1 MKLHL
6 FEKISITKQL
16 RIGILLLV
24 GLSVLITGTVMI
36 ILSFQTRID
45 LLHNL
50 QQKRS
55 HAAAEKINAYI
66 DDIKR
71 KLSYLARV
79 RGVSD
84 LPPDIQRNFLEG
96 LIRHNTAYE
105 MVAIINQYGHIV
117 SEVAPYGHSFQND
130 LSNSLAF
137 IRAFKEKEDFFGPV
151 VFDKTVGFPLVTIA
165 IPIRNQEDII
175 AGALITKVNL
185 KYLWFLVS
193 NTEIGKNGYA
203 YLVDDRRFL
212 IAQKGDSPAS
222 FILTDLS
229 KYFYIQQFTL
239 SEAPPVMTYQGLRGE
254 SVLVSASLIETVFWH
269 LIVELPVDEAY
280 APLKKMIFVM
290 TGVLFFTLLA
300 AIGLGIFF
308 SVQFV
313 RPLKELILGAEQI
326 RAGNWDIT
334 FTAKGSHELAMLA
347 GTFNT
352 MTIRLRELFDGL
364 ERNVAE
370 LRQAEEKLKQH
381 RNVLEER
388 IKERTAELSAAKE
401 QAEAANL
408 AKSEFLAN
416 MSHELRTPLNAIL
429 GFCQLMERNSSANK
443 EQLEYLKII
452 NSSGKHLLNLIND
465 VLDMSKI
472 EAGRTTL
479 EKSTFDLQNTLT
491 IIKAMISNQALEKGL
506 QFSLH
511 TSPDLP
517 GHIKTDK
524 YKLCQV
530 LINLLGNAVKYTHE
544 GSIMLRVKTEKKARD
559 SFPSQLIFEIEDTGA
574 GISPEEISNIFKP
587 FSQSESGRGST
598 EGTGLG
604 LSISHEFV
612 RLMGGEISV
621 ESEIGKGS
629 VVRFII
635 QIDKADAEHIE
646 KKKIFRRVIRLAPN
660 QPDYRILVVED
671 MADSRILLCKLLESV
686 GFDVK
691 EAVNGHQALE
701 VFEIWHPHLIW
712 MDMRMPVMNGYEA
725 ARIIKTT
732 PKGKK
737 TPLIALTASS
747 FDQDRQEIL
756 AAGCDDFI
764 RKPFQEAEIFETID
778 KHLKINYIYEEEKH
792 YKKAKEEDIK
802 VTTLSALTELPEDL
816 LSEFK
821 QAIIALDVKIVQH
834 IIEQIHELN
843 MPLANLLLDLV
854 KNYQYDKIL
863 DFIEG

>member
-1 MKLHL
+1 MH
-6 FEKISITKQL
+6 
-16 RIGILLLV
+16 
-24 GLSVLITGTVMI
+24 
-36 ILSFQTRID
+36 
-45 LLHNL
+45 
-50 QQKRS
+50 
-55 HAAAEKINAYI
+55 
-66 DDIKR
+66 
-71 KLSYLARV
+71 
-79 RGVSD
+79 
-84 LPPDIQRNFLEG
+84 
-96 LIRHNTAYE
+96 
-105 MVAIINQYGHIV
+105 
-117 SEVAPYGHSFQND
+117 
-130 LSNSLAF
+130 
-137 IRAFKEKEDFFGPV
+137 
-151 VFDKTVGFPLVTIA
+151 
-165 IPIRNQEDII
+165 
-175 AGALITKVNL
+175 
-185 KYLWFLVS
+185 
-193 NTEIGKNGYA
+193 
-203 YLVDDRRFL
+203 
-212 IAQKGDSPAS
+212 
-222 FILTDLS
+222 
-229 KYFYIQQFTL
+229 
-239 SEAPPVMTYQGLRGE
+239 
-254 SVLVSASLIETVFWH
+254 
-269 LIVELPVDEAY
+269 
-280 APLKKMIFVM
+280 
-290 TGVLFFTLLA
+290 
-300 AIGLGIFF
+300 
-308 SVQFV
+308 
-313 RPLKELILGAEQI
+313 
-326 RAGNWDIT
+326 
-334 FTAKGSHELAMLA
+334 
-347 GTFNT
+347 
-352 MTIRLRELFDGL
+352 IRLRHILTFNFIIAATLPILLTGLITLYFLTIQMEKEINDKNFLLAKSIAGEIERFLEEPSGLLKQIEEVTEITALIKKDQINTYLHSVSKNYKFFEMIMILDHTGKVRHLAPYNEDFYLLDMSGQELFQITGKLHKPFWSPTFISPRTGNPTLTLSLPLKHGIVVGYLNLSALNSIVAKIKIGSRGYAIITDRDGTFIAHQNKVFISQRGNIGYL
-364 ERNVAE
+364 YEIQPNLSSQEGTFEFLFEGTNSLYSVATISQTGWLVGVVQPTNEAFLSVNRVKNIIWIGSLSAIVLAIIIALGSLRRTLRPLLQLIEDSKQIAGGDYTWKPCPASYMETDNLRDSFEAMVHAVKTRENE
-370 LRQAEEKLKQH
+370 LKEHRDHLEEKVK
-381 RNVLEER
+381 N
-388 IKERTAELSAAKE
+388 RTAQLKDAKNKAESANK
-401 QAEAANL
+401 

-491 IIKAMISNQALEKGL
+491 IIKAMISSQALEKGL
-506 QFSLH
+506 QFIIHSSLN
-511 TSPDLP
+511 LP
-517 GHIKTDK
+517 RHIKADK
-524 YKLCQV
+524 HKLRQV
-530 LINLLGNAVKYTHE
+530 LINLLGNAVRYTNE
-544 GSIMLRVKTEKKARD
+544 GSIVLRVKAGKERIN
-559 SFPSQLIFEIEDTGA
+559 SFPSQLIFEIEDTGI
-574 GISPEEISNIFKP
+574 GISKEETSNIFEAFTQLK
-587 FSQSESGRGST
+587 SGRGST

-629 VVRFII
+629 VFRFDI
-635 QIDKADAEHIE
+635 QIEEAETEHID
-646 KKKIFRRVIRLAPN
+646 KKKILRRVIRLAPN

-686 GFDVK
+686 GFDIK
-691 EAVNGHQALE
+691 EAINGQQALE
-701 VFEIWHPHLIW
+701 VFETWHPHLIW

-764 RKPFQEAEIFETID
+764 RKPFQEAEIFETLD

>member
-1 MKLHL
+1 MH
-6 FEKISITKQL
+6 
-16 RIGILLLV
+16 
-24 GLSVLITGTVMI
+24 
-36 ILSFQTRID
+36 
-45 LLHNL
+45 
-50 QQKRS
+50 
-55 HAAAEKINAYI
+55 
-66 DDIKR
+66 
-71 KLSYLARV
+71 
-79 RGVSD
+79 
-84 LPPDIQRNFLEG
+84 
-96 LIRHNTAYE
+96 
-105 MVAIINQYGHIV
+105 
-117 SEVAPYGHSFQND
+117 
-130 LSNSLAF
+130 
-137 IRAFKEKEDFFGPV
+137 
-151 VFDKTVGFPLVTIA
+151 
-165 IPIRNQEDII
+165 
-175 AGALITKVNL
+175 
-185 KYLWFLVS
+185 
-193 NTEIGKNGYA
+193 
-203 YLVDDRRFL
+203 
-212 IAQKGDSPAS
+212 
-222 FILTDLS
+222 
-229 KYFYIQQFTL
+229 
-239 SEAPPVMTYQGLRGE
+239 
-254 SVLVSASLIETVFWH
+254 
-269 LIVELPVDEAY
+269 
-280 APLKKMIFVM
+280 
-290 TGVLFFTLLA
+290 
-300 AIGLGIFF
+300 
-308 SVQFV
+308 
-313 RPLKELILGAEQI
+313 
-326 RAGNWDIT
+326 
-334 FTAKGSHELAMLA
+334 
-347 GTFNT
+347 
-352 MTIRLRELFDGL
+352 IRLRHILTFNFIIAATLPILLTGLITLYFLTIQMEKEISDKNFLLAKSIAGEIERFLEEPSGLLKQIEEVTEITALIKKDQINTYLHSVSKNYKFFEMIMILDHTGKVRHLAPYNEDFYLLDMSGQELFQITGKLHKPFWSPTFISPRTGNPTLTLSLPLKQGMVVGYLNLSALNSIVAKIKIGSRGYAIITDRDGTFIAHQNKVFISQRGNIGYL
-364 ERNVAE
+364 YEIQPNLSSQEGTFEFLFEGTNSLYSVAAISQTGWLVGVVQPTNEAFLSVNRVKNIIWIGSLSAIVLAIIIALGSLRRTLRPLLQLIEDSKQIAGGDYTWKPCPASYMETDNLRDSFKAMVHAVKTRENE
-370 LRQAEEKLKQH
+370 LKEHRDHLEEKVK
-381 RNVLEER
+381 N
-388 IKERTAELSAAKE
+388 RTAQLKDAKNKAESANK
-401 QAEAANL
+401 

-429 GFCQLMERNSSANK
+429 GFCQLMERDSSANK

-604 LSISHEFV
+604 LSISLEFV

-621 ESEIGKGS
+621 ESAVGKGS
-629 VVRFII
+629 VFRFII
-635 QIDKADAEHIE
+635 QIEKADAEHIE

-686 GFDVK
+686 GFDIK
-691 EAVNGHQALE
+691 EAINGQQALE
-701 VFEIWHPHLIW
+701 VFETWHPHLVW

-737 TPLIALTASS
+737 TPVIALTASS